1 MIKAIFQEIGI
12 TLKMIYRVII
22 SRNVIVITETDAD
35 KENQRHH
42 FISSCCCDHCKMV
55 LLETSFHAA
64 LKNYEDSEESEE
76 QALDEIE
83 EILKQANITKN

>member
-1 MIKAIFQEIGI
+1 MKTIFQEIGI
-12 TLKMIYRVII
+12 TLRMIYRIII
-22 SRNVIVITETDAD
+22 SRNVIVITETNAD

-42 FISSCCCDHCKMV
+42 FMSSCCCEHCKMA
-55 LLETSFHAA
+55 LLETSFHSA
-64 LKNYEDSEESEE
+64 LENYEDSEESEE

>member
-42 FISSCCCDHCKMV
+42 FISSCCCEHCKMA

-64 LKNYEDSEESEE
+64 LDNFEKEESEE
-76 QALDEIE
+76 ALNEIE